1 MKKVPPGEA
10 AHFFSAGA
18 WRRNGDPDK
27 TVCKTRAHDPEK
39 WSPVFGQD
47 HAQTKTFDGRNW
59 S

>member
-18 WRRNGDPDK
+18 WRRNGAQDRAQTK
-27 TVCKTRAHDPEK
+27 AHDPEE
-39 WSPVFGQD
+39 WSLVFGQD
-47 HAQTKTFDGRNW
+47 RAQTKIFDGRNW